1 MSFTSIILI
10 VAAVLL
16 LLIGF
21 IGTFVPVLP
30 GPPLAWGGLLAAYF
44 SVYND
49 ISVRLL
55 IITGIAAVIITILDT
70 ILPSWMTKKTGGSKA
85 ATTGSTIGIIVGL
98 FIGPVG
104 IILGPFIGA
113 LIGELLHTDGEF
125 GKSMKS
131 ALGAFLGFLCGT
143 GMKMVTVGI
152 FIWLFVKSFNLG

>member
-1 MSFTSIILI
+1 MSISSIILI
-10 VAAVLL
+10 TVAVVL

-44 SVYND
+44 SVYNE
-49 ISVRLL
+49 ITIKLL
-55 IITGIAAVIITILDT
+55 VITGIVAIVITILDT

-98 FIGPVG
+98 FVGPLG

-113 LIGELLHTDGEF
+113 LIGELIHTDGEF
-125 GKSMKS
+125 GKSLKS
-131 ALGAFLGFLCGT
+131 AFGAFLGFLCGT

-152 FIWLFVKSFNLG
+152 FIWFFVKSFNLG